1 MVSIPGLAKK
11 ANTLMPKDFP
21 MPEFQPKKRLTREE
35 AKQQTRE
42 QLLLAAA
49 QVFAQKGF
57 HGASIDEIAEMAG
70 YTKGAVYAHF
80 STKDDLY
87 LALLDQSLDR
97 ESSIWT
103 QIIEEGLE
111 IKTHSKELE
120 KELLSEYKNLQTWNL
135 LTLEFMVYA
144 LRNPEVKQR
153 IEERIYKG
161 IGDYETSLTKRFS
174 KRKGKTQMSLP
185 DLAKTLLVFDNGF
198 GLLSMI
204 SEPEQFVSLYT
215 KILSDYL
222 D

>member
-1 MVSIPGLAKK
+1 MA
-11 ANTLMPKDFP
+11 
-21 MPEFQPKKRLTREE
+21 EFQPKKRLTREE

-57 HGASIDEIAEMAG
+57 HGASIDEIAETAG
-70 YTKGAVYAHF
+70 YTKGAVYTHF

-120 KELLSEYKNLQTWNL
+120 KELLTEYKNLQTWNL

-174 KRKGKTQMSLP
+174 KRTGKTQMSLP